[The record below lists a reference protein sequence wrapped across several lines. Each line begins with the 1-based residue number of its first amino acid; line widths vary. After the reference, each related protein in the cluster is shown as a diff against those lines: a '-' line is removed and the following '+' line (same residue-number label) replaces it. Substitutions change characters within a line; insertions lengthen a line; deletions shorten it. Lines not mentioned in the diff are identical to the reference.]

1 MTQEEAKRRAD
12 AVRRSVGLPA
22 TGNQA
27 ADDLHNEREALRRWD
42 AGLPGHGFSSA
53 ACAEGVRRTVERAVL
68 RPERNRT
75 SGMLARLAAQHRL
88 SVSAAMVRAVA
99 DSDLTAQEVE
109 RWLIAGGV
117 AGRAVV
123 DAVAAWRKLEQLE
136 EVIDG

>member
-1 MTQEEAKRRAD
+1 
-12 AVRRSVGLPA
+12 
-22 TGNQA
+22 
-27 ADDLHNEREALRRWD
+27 
-42 AGLPGHGFSSA
+42 
-53 ACAEGVRRTVERAVL
+53 
-68 RPERNRT
+68 
-75 SGMLARLAAQHRL
+75 MLARLAAQHRL